1 VSHATAT
8 LTPRGRLLPARCVLD
23 QGWTLRRAAERFQV
37 SATTAGRWAGRYRE
51 HGAAGRHDRSSRP
64 HRSPRRTPIRTQRRL
79 IKVRVIRRWG
89 PARLG
94 FPLGLHPSTVY
105 RVLSRSGM
113 ARLTRLDRPTGRV
126 VRRYE
131 HAAPRRPRARRRQE
145 ARPDPRR
152 RRLACPRPRRPA
164 GPHTRTG
171 RLPTCTRPSTTTP
184 GWPTPM
190 PAPVRRTWVVA
201 GTAAALLLSEA
212 VAPGLAQA
220 QTTNSSVA
228 VAVSDDGTPV
238 CAISGSDPGE
248 ATEVAGLLLENLSDV
263 TPGVDVDSL
272 SGGMTPDV
280 SELIGY
286 CTP

>member
-1 VSHATAT
+1 M
-8 LTPRGRLLPARCVLD
+8 
-23 QGWTLRRAAERFQV
+23 
-37 SATTAGRWAGRYRE
+37 
-51 HGAAGRHDRSSRP
+51 GRHCAP
-64 HRSPRRTPIRTQRRL
+64 SPGRHRTP
-79 IKVRVIRRWG
+79 V
-89 PARLG
+89 
-94 FPLGLHPSTVY
+94 
-105 RVLSRSGM
+105 
-113 ARLTRLDRPTGRV
+113 DRHV
-126 VRRYE
+126 
-131 HAAPRRPRARRRQE
+131 
-145 ARPDPRR
+145 
-152 RRLACPRPRRPA
+152 
-164 GPHTRTG
+164 
-171 RLPTCTRPSTTTP
+171 
-184 GWPTPM
+184 